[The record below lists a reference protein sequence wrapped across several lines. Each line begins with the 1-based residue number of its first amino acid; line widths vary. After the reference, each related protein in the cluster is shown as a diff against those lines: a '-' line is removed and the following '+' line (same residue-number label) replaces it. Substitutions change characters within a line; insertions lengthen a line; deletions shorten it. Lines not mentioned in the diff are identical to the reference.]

1 MNRSKDFVLKLNEM
15 LEDESLTSEAFKIFL
30 SGFKKQFRAELKFLD
45 FKYYNNYR
53 RRFAKLA
60 KNKCVEI
67 QDYEAAAKFRDLE
80 NDCTSFISLKN
91 EYGIEKSSFYY
102 DRPYLFYFYL
112 GTAKNDKSVREHF
125 NNLI

>member
-15 LEDESLTSEAFKIFL
+15 LEDESLTSEAFRILL
-30 SGFKKQFRAELKFLD
+30 SRFKEQFKAELKFLD

-60 KNKCVEI
+60 KIKCVEI
-67 QDYEAAAKFRDLE
+67 QDFEAAAKYRDLE

-102 DRPYLFYFYL
+102 DRPFLFYFYL
-112 GTAKNDKSVREHF
+112 GTAKNDKLVRDYF
-125 NNLI
+125 KKLA